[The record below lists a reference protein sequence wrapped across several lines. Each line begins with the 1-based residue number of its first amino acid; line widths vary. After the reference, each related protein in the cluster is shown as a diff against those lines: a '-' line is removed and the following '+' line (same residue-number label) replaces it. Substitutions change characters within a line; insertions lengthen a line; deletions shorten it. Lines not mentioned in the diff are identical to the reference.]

1 MLIFWILAPLAAAAG
16 LWFLAI
22 RPALK
27 KRAREA
33 AYARGVGGM
42 PPCKETCDIHGK
54 LGAVIR
60 YECGHD
66 DHEEFRIDL
75 WGEPKFHK
83 RPIVDPKA
91 CSACMLK
98 DVLAVSLRCGSCGY
112 AILPGDQISLCVDDG
127 SGRDAWRTVFDGN
140 LALCLRWACDAGP
153 GYCGTWT
160 GKGIKPAFPEGR
172 NYISHVYESGKPV
185 IVNDGVVEEEEG
197 T

>member
-1 MLIFWILAPLAAAAG
+1 MVFAWILIAFAGAAL

-33 AYARGVGGM
+33 SYARGVGDM

-60 YECGHD
+60 YDCGHD
-66 DHEEFRIDL
+66 DAEEFRIDL

-83 RPIVDPKA
+83 KPEYGA
-91 CSACMLK
+91 LLCSDCMLK
-98 DVLAVSLRCGSCGY
+98 DVLAASLRCGSCGY

-160 GKGIKPAFPEGR
+160 GKGIRPAFPDGG
-172 NYISHVYESGKPV
+172 NVISRAFNTGKTV
-185 IVNDGVVEEEEG
+185 VVNDGVVEEEEA
-197 T
+197 